1 CSRRP
6 VPVICRAKRIFAAI
20 SDVGGCRAQPGM
32 AAADPRTRP
41 PHKSPLS
48 PVAILAQRTRQ
59 EAVARWIESL
69 EDEIEKRGLDKKNHP
84 HDYQPQTSSEALKKK
99 YPA

>member
-1 CSRRP
+1 
-6 VPVICRAKRIFAAI
+6 
-20 SDVGGCRAQPGM
+20 M

-69 EDEIEKRGLDKKNHP
+69 EDEIEKRGLDQKDRS
-84 HDYQPQTSSEALKKK
+84 HDYQSPNFSEGLMKK
-99 YPA
+99 YHA